1 MVTTTVEMDEK
12 GRIVIP
18 QAVRKSLGV
27 DGENAILELEVS
39 VVEQPDE

>member
-1 MVTTTVEMDEK
+1 MVTTTIEMDEK

-18 QAVRKSLGV
+18 QAVRKSLSV